1 MHIGLAI
8 RVPQQQPHGPPFDP
22 SQVAGYAWDLD
33 ADAGITYGAGGSGVG
48 LVASIVGSVGPA
60 AAQATGAKQPLR
72 VTADAIFN
80 GHNSI
85 DHTTVDSGLQI
96 ATSLGLRHIFAV
108 ASYPA
113 TTFAFYA
120 NLLSRTPF
128 ADVWQG
134 SAATG
139 NWHPGNIAGTHYRD
153 GVASG
158 VTALSAANDPH
169 VHEIL
174 LDALDT
180 SSTWMVG
187 ASAGAGSGR
196 QWAGRWTRLIAF
208 SAPVTG
214 TDLTNLLAYLKARYG
229 TP

>member
-22 SQVAGYAWDLD
+22 SAIGSLVWDLD

-60 AAQATGAKQPLR
+60 AAQATDAKQPLR
-72 VTADAIFN
+72 IAADAHFN

-85 DHTTVDSGLQI
+85 DHTTTDSGLVI
-96 ATSLGLRHIFAV
+96 SSSLGIRHVFAV

-113 TTFAFYA
+113 TTFAGYN
-120 NLLSRTPF
+120 NLLSHLNF
-128 ADVWQG
+128 SNVWQG
-134 SAATG
+134 SAGTG
-139 NWHPGNIAGTHYRD
+139 DWYPDNIAGTHYRD
-153 GVASG
+153 GSASG

-169 VHEIL
+169 VHEMV
-174 LDALDT
+174 LDALET
-180 SSTWMVG
+180 SSSWMVG
-187 ASAGAGSGR
+187 ASALLTGR

-208 SAPVTG
+208 NAPVTG